1 MQQGSNTFAHKPNFS
16 IYRHMVST
24 NLKVAE
30 IIIRIAL
37 KIKVFT
43 LNVSGRTKTISL
55 LTICTDCLKSE
66 LKPNINTSI
75 ISVAAAC
82 KLKTVHIN
90 LCMGKKYSLFTKIG
104 CVSKIFHYF
113 QNRYP
118 HKESKIFAANMLLL
132 LHDTFPIPSY

>member
-1 MQQGSNTFAHKPNFS
+1 MQQGSNTFAPKPNFI

-30 IIIRIAL
+30 LIIRIAM

-43 LNVSGRTKTISL
+43 FNVSGRTKTISL
-55 LTICTDCLKSE
+55 LIICTDCLKSE

-82 KLKTVHIN
+82 KLKTVHNN
-90 LCMGKKYSLFTKIG
+90 LCMGQKYSLFKKIG
-104 CVSKIFHYF
+104 CVSKIFYDF

-118 HKESKIFAANMLLL
+118 HKESRFCRQYVPA
-132 LHDTFPIPSY
+132 LHYTFPIPSY

>member
-1 MQQGSNTFAHKPNFS
+1 
-16 IYRHMVST
+16 MVST

-30 IIIRIAL
+30 LIIRIAL
-37 KIKVFT
+37 NIKVFT
-43 LNVSGRTKTISL
+43 FNVSGSTKTISL

-82 KLKTVHIN
+82 KLNTVYNN
-90 LCMGKKYSLFTKIG
+90 LCMGQKYSLFLNF
-104 CVSKIFHYF
+104 KIFNDF

-118 HKESKIFAANMLLL
+118 HKESKFFAANMFLRYMI
-132 LHDTFPIPSY
+132 HSPFPAIEICPYF